1 MNTRYAQAA
10 PPRGREGIAVYQR
23 IEGAL
28 ARLAEKMGAAPMQYP
43 VLIARDAL
51 VRAGYP
57 DAFAHLLMMGA
68 NLRSPELIGEG
79 QLEPGNLASPQ
90 WCLSPAVCYHV
101 YAGFTGQTL
110 GGPRVVTAGGRC
122 FRHEATVD
130 AGRRQ
135 IEFEMREIVLLGAA
149 DWVRG
154 TAQAGSER
162 LGMIAREFALAGQWR
177 AAEDPF
183 FLPRAQGQALMQ
195 RLKETKLE
203 YCLEGDAEE
212 LALASVNFHGD
223 FFGKRFDIRDADG
236 NFIHT
241 ACIAAGIDRWASC
254 IQRHRKE
261 ATSCHS

>member
-110 GGPRVVTAGGRC
+110 DGPRVVTAGDAVSGMRRRWMRGAGKLNSRC
-122 FRHEATVD
+122 ARSCCS
-130 AGRRQ
+130 GRR
-135 IEFEMREIVLLGAA
+135 IGFGGRPRRE
-149 DWVRG
+149 
-154 TAQAGSER
+154 
-162 LGMIAREFALAGQWR
+162 
-177 AAEDPF
+177 
-183 FLPRAQGQALMQ
+183 
-195 RLKETKLE
+195 
-203 YCLEGDAEE
+203 
-212 LALASVNFHGD
+212 ASV
-223 FFGKRFDIRDADG
+223 
-236 NFIHT
+236 
-241 ACIAAGIDRWASC
+241 W
-254 IQRHRKE
+254 E
-261 ATSCHS
+261 